1 MNVGTNVGQEF
12 LKLIDK
18 HFPPGHILHS
28 VINRQTVKVSYRPMP
43 SMATYISRHNA
54 KILKNGEK
62 SKPPSCN
69 CQKSKVGE
77 CPIPG
82 ACNTDGVVYQA
93 TVKNNIGK
101 KENYIG
107 LAQNFKKRYSKHKT
121 NLEKKKEDGSITLY
135 NYFWKE
141 KEEGREPVVEWKI
154 LEKNIKKFNPVTEI
168 CRLCTREKFIIVMCP
183 EKSTLNSRQ
192 ELFSHCKHK
201 QSRLIGKPPG

>member
-54 KILKNGEK
+54 KILKNEEK

-93 TVKNNIGK
+93 TVKNNKGK

-121 NLEKKKEDGSITLY
+121 NLTEKKEEGSITLY
-135 NYFWKE
+135 NHFWKE
-141 KEEGREPVVEWKI
+141 KGNQW
-154 LEKNIKKFNPVTEI
+154 LSGKFNPVTEI
-168 CRLCTREKFIIVMCP
+168 CRLCTREKFTIVMCP

-201 QSRLIGKPPG
+201 KSRLIGKPPG

>member
-1 MNVGTNVGQEF
+1 
-12 LKLIDK
+12 
-18 HFPPGHILHS
+18 
-28 VINRQTVKVSYRPMP
+28 MP

-101 KENYIG
+101 EENYI
-107 LAQNFKKRYSKHKT
+107 QWNDCS
-121 NLEKKKEDGSITLY
+121 EDNSGGHSH
-135 NYFWKE
+135 
-141 KEEGREPVVEWKI
+141 G
-154 LEKNIKKFNPVTEI
+154 FNNA
-168 CRLCTREKFIIVMCP
+168 F
-183 EKSTLNSRQ
+183 
-192 ELFSHCKHK
+192 
-201 QSRLIGKPPG
+201 